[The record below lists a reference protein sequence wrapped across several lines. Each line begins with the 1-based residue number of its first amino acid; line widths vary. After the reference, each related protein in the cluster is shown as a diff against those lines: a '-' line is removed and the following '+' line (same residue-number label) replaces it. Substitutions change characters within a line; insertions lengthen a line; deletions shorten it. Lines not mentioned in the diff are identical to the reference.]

1 MQVNCCLW
9 KLTSLDP
16 SHSDSTQ
23 ALLPLQGG
31 VQSLSWQIGTQPLF
45 ICISKP
51 LHKACQK
58 VFWFSPLNLP
68 FLPPV
73 LLPRWLSGKES
84 ACNTGAIGDSGM
96 IPGSGRS
103 SGEGNGNPLQNSC
116 LENPMDQ
123 RSLVGYSPWHCRVG
137 HDWSD
142 SAHASGLAYSLSP
155 PLFLSEFYLCFKVWL
170 RSRLF
175 GVSPATYPPTNH
187 LNLSNA
193 ATLRQQHGLSLRFF
207 FLKSL
212 LNFLQYC
219 FCFMFLFLFLATG
232 ACGILA
238 LQPGMEPSPLHWRV
252 KSSSV
257 ERQGSSLPFFITKCL
272 CFIQSEHNT
281 CISLS
286 NRYSFHT

>member
-16 SHSDSTQ
+16 SHLDSTQ

-84 ACNTGAIGDSGM
+84 ACNAGAIGDSGM

-116 LENPMDQ
+116 LENPMD
-123 RSLVGYSPWHCRVG
+123 REAWWATVHRVTEE
-137 HDWSD
+137 SD
-142 SAHASGLAYSLSP
+142 STERTHSWMVKPDNEIWFSTKKKWAMKPWEDMEGTGMYIT
-155 PLFLSEFYLCFKVWL
+155 KWKK
-170 RSRLF
+170 
-175 GVSPATYPPTNH
+175 PTWKGRTVCD
-187 LNLSNA
+187 SNPII
-193 ATLRQQHGLSLRFF
+193 F
-207 FLKSL
+207 
-212 LNFLQYC
+212 
-219 FCFMFLFLFLATG
+219 
-232 ACGILA
+232 
-238 LQPGMEPSPLHWRV
+238 W
-252 KSSSV
+252 
-257 ERQGSSLPFFITKCL
+257 ERQCYGD
-272 CFIQSEHNT
+272 SEKNSG
-281 CISLS
+281 C
-286 NRYSFHT
+286 